1 FRGDGGL
8 HHRAQQH
15 RRRQSCARP
24 RRRVLHRLQGQ
35 ARLRARDRG
44 RARPDDGA
52 GRVHGRRPAGPDR
65 AARSRLRGGA
75 SQRAPLAARPGPL
88 GHPRARRRR
97 RGARAVRPDPA
108 RAGPGR
114 GAAAGRPEMNW
125 RLALVV
131 ALLAGAALSGWLLL
145 HAAAPEPG
153 AAEVETRSDF
163 VLHDFEVVTL
173 DSSGQESF
181 SLRAPELRQT
191 PGARTLE
198 LATPLFLM
206 PDEHDSRWEVRSQT
220 GWINEKSTLVQLRGG
235 VVADSPMRASRP
247 TVLRTAALDVY
258 PPANRATSD
267 VVVTITSPGTTMR
280 GTGMEAD
287 LAGKRIQLLSRV
299 TLTNDPNHR

>member
-1 FRGDGGL
+1 
-8 HHRAQQH
+8 
-15 RRRQSCARP
+15 
-24 RRRVLHRLQGQ
+24 
-35 ARLRARDRG
+35 
-44 RARPDDGA
+44 
-52 GRVHGRRPAGPDR
+52 
-65 AARSRLRGGA
+65 
-75 SQRAPLAARPGPL
+75 
-88 GHPRARRRR
+88 
-97 RGARAVRPDPA
+97 
-108 RAGPGR
+108 
-114 GAAAGRPEMNW
+114 MNW

-145 HAAAPEPG
+145 HDAAPEPG
-153 AAEVETRSDF
+153 AAEIETRSDF

-173 DSSGQESF
+173 DSSGRESF

-220 GWINEKSTLVQLRGG
+220 GWINEKSTLVQLRGD
-235 VVADSPMRASRP
+235 VVADSPMGASRP
-247 TVLRTAALDVY
+247 TVLRTEALDVY
-258 PPANRATSD
+258 PEENRATSD